1 MFKEI
6 YPKTILS
13 SSKVYPYVINP
24 YVGCQFGC
32 SYCYARYMKR
42 FTGHREAWGQFVD
55 IKVNAPDLLRQE
67 ISRKKPGKV
76 WLSGVCDPYQ
86 PVEKKFALTR
96 RCLEILA
103 ENKWP
108 VVVQT
113 KSPLVLRDLDIF
125 KKGKDFEVGFSLATA
140 DEKIRRLFEPV
151 APSIEERIKALE
163 KLHQAGIRT
172 YAMIAP
178 LLPGAEYL
186 PEMLSGRVD
195 RVIIDRMNYHYA
207 DRLYR
212 EYDMEDKRSE
222 EFFQQMEQELTL
234 KFEKLNI
241 PCYVA

>member
-1 MFKEI
+1 MIFKEI

-13 SSKVYPYVINP
+13 PSKVYPYVVNP

-55 IKVNAPDLLRQE
+55 IKVNSPDLLRQE

-86 PVEKKFALTR
+86 PVEKKFQLTR

-103 ENKWP
+103 ENNWP

-113 KSPLVLRDLDIF
+113 KSPLALRDLEIF

-140 DEKIRRLFEPV
+140 NEKIRRLFEPV
-151 APSIEERIKALE
+151 APSIEERIKALQ

-207 DRLYR
+207 DWVYR
-212 EYDMEDKRSE
+212 QYHLE
-222 EFFQQMEQELTL
+222 EKMTADFFKHARRMIE
-234 KFEKLNI
+234 EKLTKLGI
-241 PCYVA
+241 LT

>member
-1 MFKEI
+1 MIIKEKQVNN
-6 YPKTILS
+6 YLS
-13 SSKVYPYVINP
+13 ASKLGEFTINP

-55 IKVNAPDLLRQE
+55 IKVNAPDLLRRE
-67 ISRKKPGKV
+67 ITRKKPGKV

-86 PVEKKFALTR
+86 PVEKKLALTR

-103 ENKWP
+103 ENNWP

-113 KSPLVLRDLDIF
+113 KSPLALRDLDIF
-125 KKGKDFEVGFSLATA
+125 KKGNGFEVGFSLATA

-195 RVIIDRMNYHYA
+195 WVIIDRMNYHYA
-207 DRLYR
+207 DWVYR
-212 EYDMEDKRSE
+212 RYHLEEKMTADFFKRARKMIE
-222 EFFQQMEQELTL
+222 
-234 KFEKLNI
+234 EKLTKLGI
-241 PCYVA
+241 LT